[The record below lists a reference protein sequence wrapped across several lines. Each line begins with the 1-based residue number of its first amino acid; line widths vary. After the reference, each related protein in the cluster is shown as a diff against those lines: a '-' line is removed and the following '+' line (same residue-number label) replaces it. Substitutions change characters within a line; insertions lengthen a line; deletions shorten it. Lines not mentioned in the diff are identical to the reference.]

1 MSVRDAARNIPRAG
15 KDGRSPGPSLAS
27 VDSSIA
33 GRAVKSGF
41 WLAGTRFVTQV
52 FSWVVTINVA
62 RLLSPEDYGL
72 MAMATVFTG
81 LAAVLGEL
89 GLGAAIVQRKEVSAE
104 ALASNFWLSVGAGV
118 LLAGFG
124 MALAYPTAWAFGEAR
139 VIPITQLASV
149 LFILN
154 ALQLV
159 PQSLLVRGVRFRE
172 IGFIELAAVVT
183 ASLSMLAMARLG
195 FGVWTLVTGTI
206 IQNVASL
213 ILLLAV
219 SRWRP
224 HPRFRSHE
232 VKPYLAYGLRVAGS
246 RSFFYVFSVADK
258 VVVGKLFDAQVL
270 GYYSFAQQLASIPT
284 DKIVSI
290 FQQVAFPVFSR
301 FQNDVGRCADFFRR
315 ATRYIALVVAP
326 LFGGGMLLGEEL
338 ILVLLGEKW
347 APIVPLFQMFCL
359 SQFIL
364 AITVLSAVVHNA
376 QGRPHW
382 VLYLQIVNVTVVP
395 ISLYVASGY
404 SFYALGV
411 PWVTV
416 FPAICIGWT
425 LLTLHKLR
433 IAWQSYATSLA
444 WPVAGTALM
453 LAGVAAVRRLLAEA
467 GGPFESALVSLGLS
481 VSAGA
486 LLYAVYLLVCERKIL
501 SELSRLR
508 TASAE
513 RLASEAVP

>member
-1 MSVRDAARNIPRAG
+1 MDV
-15 KDGRSPGPSLAS
+15 
-27 VDSSIA
+27 SIA

-41 WLAGTRFVTQV
+41 WLAGTRFATQA

-104 ALASNFWLSVGAGV
+104 ALASSFWLSVGAGV

-213 ILLLAV
+213 IILLAV

-224 HPRFRSHE
+224 LPRFRSHE

-246 RSFFYVFSVADK
+246 RSFFYIFSVADK
-258 VVVGKLFDAQVL
+258 AIVGRLFDAQAL

-290 FQQVAFPVFSR
+290 FQQIAFPVFSR
-301 FQNDVGRCADFFRR
+301 FQGDTERSADLFRR
-315 ATRYIALVVAP
+315 VTRYIGFIVAP
-326 LFGGGMLLGEEL
+326 LFGGGVLLGEEL

-347 APIVPLFQMFCL
+347 RPIVPLFRMFCL
-359 SQFIL
+359 SQFVL

-382 VLYLQIVNVTVVP
+382 VLYLQIVNVSVVP
-395 ISLYVASGY
+395 ASLYVASAHG
-404 SFYALGV
+404 FYALGV
-411 PWVTV
+411 PWVTA

-433 IAWQSYATSLA
+433 IAWRSYAAPLVG
-444 WPVAGTALM
+444 PVGATALM
-453 LAGVAAVRRLLAEA
+453 LLGVAAVQYALAQA
-467 GGPFESALVSLGLS
+467 GEPFGQSAVTLGTS
-481 VSAGA
+481 VAAGA
-486 LLYAVYLLVCERKIL
+486 LLYGAYVLACEREML
-501 SELSRLR
+501 GELWRLR
-508 TASAE
+508 GAGEGRRPSRAT
-513 RLASEAVP
+513 P